1 MHKKKR
7 RVLFNIDSYS
17 LHFRESITQSNF
29 IAFLLL
35 KYSNFDSVIKLKKLV
50 HHLGLK
56 VLMPK
61 NKLFKKFL
69 KSNLNALNK
78 SFYSKSVIL
87 YSLSSKCD
95 FKIANILEL
104 FKSYNNFVPL
114 FFYTY
119 NKFMYLSNLKNL
131 QHSKEEVLV
140 SLVQHLTSHIHNMAS
155 LLLHCNKSLINLHEF
170 YKSVKKN

>member
-17 LHFRESITQSNF
+17 LHFRESITHSNF

-35 KYSNFDSVIKLKKLV
+35 KYSNFDSSIKLKKLV

-78 SFYSKSVIL
+78 SFFSKSVIL
-87 YSLSSKCD
+87 YSVPNKSD
-95 FKIANILEL
+95 FKVDKVLDL
-104 FKSYNNFVPL
+104 FKTYNNFVPL

-131 QHSKEEVLV
+131 QHSKEQALCSLV
-140 SLVQHLTSHIHNMAS
+140 SHLTLHVQNMAS
-155 LLLHCNKSLINLHEF
+155 VLLYCNRSLINLHEH
-170 YKSVKKN
+170 YKSIKKN